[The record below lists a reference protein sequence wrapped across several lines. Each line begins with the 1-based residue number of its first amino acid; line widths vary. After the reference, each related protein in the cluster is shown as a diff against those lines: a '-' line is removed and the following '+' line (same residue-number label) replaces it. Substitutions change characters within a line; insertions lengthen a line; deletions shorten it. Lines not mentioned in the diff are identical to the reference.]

1 MIIVNLKYIAGE
13 RISVKDT
20 MYRVEDKF
28 CCKETE
34 MYCLQKR
41 LSCVLQSDS
50 NESST
55 EGYSVCSLYFDDLDN
70 SCLADT
76 VEGNRIRRK
85 YRARI
90 YNHSLDTIKLEVKEK
105 LDNRVRKKSRN
116 ITEKELLKLMN
127 GECIECRPTM
137 EDPAALFNL
146 AIQTNHLAP
155 KVIVT
160 YERKAF
166 IFEPGN
172 VRITLDRNVR
182 SSKRVESFGKPDIS
196 YDFFVEQDKIIEMKY
211 DEFMPDFILQL
222 LELENMQQIAYSK
235 YQLCREKYE

>member
-1 MIIVNLKYIAGE
+1 MVFRFNIE
-13 RISVKDT
+13 RIRVKDT

-28 CCKETE
+28 FCKETE

-41 LSCVLQSDS
+41 LDSVLQSDS
-50 NESST
+50 NENST
-55 EGYSVCSLYFDDLDN
+55 EGYSVCSLYFDDLDD
-70 SCLADT
+70 SCLSDT

-105 LDNRVRKKSRN
+105 LDNRVRKKSKN
-116 ITEKELLKLMN
+116 ITEKELLQLMN
-127 GECIECRPTM
+127 GECIECQPTM
-137 EDPAALFNL
+137 EDPATLFNL

-182 SSKRVESFGKPDIS
+182 SSKRVESFGKSDIS
-196 YDFFVEQDKIIEMKY
+196 YDFFVERDKIIEMKY
-211 DEFMPDFILQL
+211 DEFMPEFILQL

>member
-1 MIIVNLKYIAGE
+1 
-13 RISVKDT
+13 

-28 CCKETE
+28 CCRETE

-41 LSCVLQSDS
+41 LSSVLQSDS
-50 NESST
+50 NESSA
-55 EGYSVCSLYFDDLDN
+55 EGYSVCSLYFDDWDN
-70 SCLADT
+70 SCLMDT

-116 ITEKELLKLMN
+116 ITEEELLKLMN
-127 GECIECRPTM
+127 GECIECQPTLD
-137 EDPAALFNL
+137 DPAALFNL

-182 SSKRVESFGKPDIS
+182 SSKLVESFGKPEIS

-211 DEFMPDFILQL
+211 DEFIPDFILQL
-222 LELENMQQIAYSK
+222 LEIENMQQIAYSK

>member
-1 MIIVNLKYIAGE
+1 
-13 RISVKDT
+13 
-20 MYRVEDKF
+20 
-28 CCKETE
+28 

-41 LSCVLQSDS
+41 LSSVLQSDS

-55 EGYSVCSLYFDDLDN
+55 EGYSVCSLYFDDIDN
-70 SCLADT
+70 SCWKDT
-76 VEGNRIRRK
+76 VDGNRIRRK

-116 ITEKELLKLMN
+116 ITKEELLKLMN
-127 GECIECRPTM
+127 GECIECQPTM

-146 AIQTNHLAP
+146 AIRTGHLTP

-182 SSKRVESFGKPDIS
+182 SSKCVESFGNPEIS

-211 DEFMPDFILQL
+211 DEYMPGFILQL
-222 LELENMQQIAYSK
+222 LELEHMQQIAYSK